1 MYVILTQVMA
11 VIVTELDMKLRPLFR
26 LTWRV
31 ADLQDVEENSSHL
44 RLKTF
49 FFYYKN
55 KCGFLDTR
63 GLHQVYNPLGWLLGY
78 CRGVSRIFFFHFFI
92 QKILSSI

>member
-49 FFYYKN
+49 FFTSKTN
-55 KCGFLDTR
+55 VDFWTPE
-63 GLHQVYNPLGWLLGY
+63 VYIKSTTP
-78 CRGVSRIFFFHFFI
+78 
-92 QKILSSI
+92 